1 MAQDRII
8 TAKEKTEDKTLDLTL
23 RPRSLKEFVGQEK
36 IKDNLSVFMRA
47 AKQRK
52 EPIEHALLYGPP
64 GIGKTTL
71 AHIIANEMGV
81 NIRVTS
87 GPAIERAGDLGSILT
102 NLEDGDILFIDEIH
116 RLPRT
121 VEEVLYP
128 SMEEFL
134 LDIVVGKGPAA
145 RTLRLEL
152 PRFSIIGATTRAS
165 LLSAPLRDRFG
176 ITYRLD
182 FYADDD
188 VGKIISRSAKI
199 LGIEITNDAVK
210 EIAKRARRTP
220 RVANRLLKRV
230 RDFAQVQ
237 SLNKISLDV
246 ASVSLQRLEI
256 DNLGLDLIDRRILET
271 VIEKFNGGPVG
282 INTIDAATSEE
293 RDTIEEIYEP
303 FLLQVGFL
311 ARTPRG
317 RVVTESAYR
326 HLGVEPPT
334 DLQSKLI

>member
-1 MAQDRII
+1 MAQDRIV

-23 RPRSLKEFVGQEK
+23 RPRNLKEFVGQEK
-36 IKDNLSVFMRA
+36 IKENLSVFMRA

-71 AHIIANEMGV
+71 AHIIANEMGA

-182 FYADDD
+182 FYADGD
-188 VGKIISRSAKI
+188 VGKIISRSARI
-199 LGIEITNDAVK
+199 LGIVITDDAVK

-230 RDFAQVQ
+230 RDFAQVE
-237 SLNKISLDV
+237 SLSKINLDV
-246 ASVSLQRLEI
+246 ANESLKRLEI
-256 DNLGLDLIDRRILET
+256 DNLGLDFLRIKKLFLGIKNKLKREGFEIDYKMNPVRRI
-271 VIEKFNGGPVG
+271 I
-282 INTIDAATSEE
+282 
-293 RDTIEEIYEP
+293 
-303 FLLQVGFL
+303 
-311 ARTPRG
+311 
-317 RVVTESAYR
+317 
-326 HLGVEPPT
+326 
-334 DLQSKLI
+334 